1 MLLSSTI
8 HHIIVSGRLDIV
20 DAAGKCTTFGSGASP
35 NFVVRLHSR
44 RASLCI
50 ATNPQ
55 LAIGESYMTGDLTLE
70 GGSLYD
76 FLFFMAENFS
86 KSGPS
91 KLMKLREMAGFLL
104 RRFMQRNVAWRS
116 RSNVARHYD
125 LTEELYGLF
134 LDEDKQYS
142 CAYFVENTD
151 SLERAQEQKKRHVAA
166 KLCLRPNLSV
176 LDIGSGWGGLAL
188 YLAREAGVTVK
199 GLTLSKEQLK
209 VAVSRAS
216 TMGMSRK
223 VQFSLKDYRDEMGEY
238 DRIVSVG
245 MFEHVGVPFFG
256 SYFQT
261 ISDRLAPEGLA
272 LVHTIGRTTGP
283 GVTNPFIRKYIFPGG
298 YIPAMS
304 EVLPAI
310 EQAGLLVTDIEVLRL
325 HYAKTLRVWR
335 ERFRHNWAKAS
346 NLYSE
351 EFCRM
356 WEFYLAAS
364 EVAFRAQ
371 GLVVWQIQIAKNQVS
386 VPLTRDYITD
396 DDRRID
402 DH

>member
-1 MLLSSTI
+1 MLLFSNI
-8 HHIIVSGRLDIV
+8 HHIIVNGRLDII
-20 DAAGKCTTFGSGASP
+20 DGAGKCTTFGSGASP

-44 RASLCI
+44 YAGFHI

-55 LAIGESYMTGDLTLE
+55 LAIGEAYMSGELTLE

-76 FLFFMAENFS
+76 FLLFMAENFA

-91 KLMKLREMAGFLL
+91 TLMKLREIFGFLM
-104 RRFMQRNVAWRS
+104 RRFMQRNAGWRS
-116 RSNVARHYD
+116 RSNVAHHYD
-125 LTEELYGLF
+125 LTEDLYDLF
-134 LDEDKQYS
+134 LDADKQYS
-142 CAYFVENTD
+142 CAYFVESAD
-151 SLERAQEQKKRHVAA
+151 SLEVAQERKKRHIAA
-166 KLCLRPNLSV
+166 KLCLRPNLRV

-199 GLTLSKEQLK
+199 GLTLSKEQLN
-209 VAVSRAS
+209 VAASRAS
-216 TMGMSRK
+216 TKAMSSK
-223 VQFSLKDYRDEMGEY
+223 VQFALKDYRDEMGEY
-238 DRIVSVG
+238 DRIVSIG
-245 MFEHVGVPFFG
+245 MFEHVGLPFFS

-261 ISDRLAPEGLA
+261 ISDRLAPDGVA
-272 LVHTIGRTTGP
+272 LVHTIGRASGP

-298 YIPAMS
+298 YIPALS

-310 EQAGLLVTDIEVLRL
+310 ERAGLLVTDIEVLRL
-325 HYAKTLRVWR
+325 HYAKTLRAWR
-335 ERFRHNWAKAS
+335 EQFRQNWSDVS

-396 DDRRID
+396 YDRCID
-402 DH
+402 NH

>member
-1 MLLSSTI
+1 MLLFSAI
-8 HHIIVSGRLDIV
+8 NRIIVNGRLDIV
-20 DAAGKCTTFGSGASP
+20 DVAGKRTMLGSGASP

-44 RASLCI
+44 VAAFRI
-50 ATNPQ
+50 ANNPE
-55 LAIGESYMTGDLTLE
+55 LALGESYMTGDLTIE
-70 GGSLYD
+70 HGSLYD
-76 FLFFMAENFS
+76 FLLFMAENFAE
-86 KSGPS
+86 SGPS
-91 KLMKLREMAGFLL
+91 KLMKLRKIFNFLL
-104 RRFMQRNVAWRS
+104 RPFMQRNIAWRS
-116 RSNVARHYD
+116 QANVAHHYD
-125 LTEELYGLF
+125 LTGELYDLF
-134 LDEDKQYS
+134 LDVDKQYS
-142 CAYFVENTD
+142 CAYFRENTD
-151 SLERAQEQKKRHVAA
+151 SLERAQEQKKRHIAG
-166 KLCLRPNLSV
+166 KLCLSPTLRV

-216 TMGMSRK
+216 TMGMSSK
-223 VQFSLKDYRDEMGEY
+223 VQFSLKDYRDERGEY

-245 MFEHVGVPFFG
+245 MFEHVGMPFFN

-261 ISDRLAPEGLA
+261 IRDRLAPEGVA
-272 LVHTIGRTTGP
+272 LVHTIGRTEGP

-298 YIPAMS
+298 YIPAIS

-310 EQAGLLVTDIEVLRL
+310 EKAGLLVTDIEVLRL

-335 ERFRHNWAKAS
+335 ERFCGNWHKAS

-371 GLVVWQIQIAKNQVS
+371 GLVVWQIQLAKNQAS

-396 DDRRID
+396 YDRCID
-402 DH
+402 NH